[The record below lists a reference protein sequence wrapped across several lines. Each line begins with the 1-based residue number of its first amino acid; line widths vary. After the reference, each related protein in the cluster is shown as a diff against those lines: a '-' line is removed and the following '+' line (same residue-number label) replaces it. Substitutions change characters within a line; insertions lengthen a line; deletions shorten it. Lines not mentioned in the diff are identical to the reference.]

1 MFYLQDLRVRL
12 QERRNRLYRTDH
24 RSYPE
29 ELQYFLR
36 FLDENPYIHSLLTVL
51 EENSSVNFEEWE
63 EEIEGWGQRPAFPE
77 TEEGRAKICHKILRR
92 CNTAQTPGDWRKW
105 LRTFSVE
112 NRYDD
117 QVRDLT
123 ESVVDPFVYFLHDRI
138 DDAGN
143 VLFVIGR
150 YKLHLEWFRRDELY
164 PLYKNNT
171 SVGEAKL
178 DQHLRAALFEGG
190 VDYPFSQPYSP
201 SGEADV
207 VALLGS
213 NDPLVLEVKV
223 FDPEMGRNNSHLTQG
238 FHQVLRYAND
248 YNQNIGY
255 LVIFN
260 CSGQQ
265 LVIGAGES
273 PDQDFPPRINF
284 GGKTFFV
291 ITIDVHPDIPSA
303 SRERPGTRRVIS
315 HEQLVGNSNDD

>member
-12 QERRNRLYRTDH
+12 QERRNRLYRAGY
-24 RSYPE
+24 RSYAE
-29 ELQYFLR
+29 ELQYFLH
-36 FLDENPYIHSLLTVL
+36 FLDENPYIRSLLTVL
-51 EENSSVNFEEWE
+51 DENSSVNFEEWE
-63 EEIEGWGQRPAFPE
+63 AETKGWGQRPPFPE
-77 TEEGRAKICHKILRR
+77 TEEGRAKICHQILRR
-92 CNTAQTPGDWRKW
+92 CNAAQTSGEWQKW
-105 LRTFSVE
+105 LRTFSGE
-112 NRYDD
+112 NKYDD

-123 ESVVDPFVYFLHDRI
+123 EAVVDPFVYFLHDRI

-150 YKLHLEWFRRDELY
+150 YKLHLEWFSRDELY
-164 PLYKNNT
+164 HRYKNNT
-171 SVGEAKL
+171 SVGEANL

-190 VDYPFSQPYSP
+190 IDYPFSQPSSP

-223 FDPEMGRNNSHLTQG
+223 FDPELGRNNSHLSQG

-265 LVIGAGES
+265 LLIGAGES
-273 PDQDFPPRINF
+273 SDQDFPPRINY

-291 ITIDVHPDIPSA
+291 IPIDVHPDIPSA

-315 HEQLVGNSNDD
+315 HEQLVGHSNDG

>member
-12 QERRNRLYRTDH
+12 QDRRNRLYRTGH
-24 RSYPE
+24 ESYDE
-29 ELQYFLR
+29 ELGYFLN
-36 FLDENPYIHSLLTVL
+36 FLDENPYICSLLTVL
-51 EENSSVNFEEWE
+51 DEDSSVNFEEWE
-63 EEIEGWGQRPAFPE
+63 AEIQGWGKRPSFPK
-77 TEEGRAKICHKILRR
+77 TEEGRAKICHQILRR
-92 CNTAQTPGDWRKW
+92 CNAAQTPGEWQKW
-105 LRTFSVE
+105 LRTFSTE

-123 ESVVDPFVYFLHDRI
+123 EAVVGPFVNFLHDRI
-138 DDAGN
+138 NDTGN
-143 VLFVIGR
+143 VLFIIGR
-150 YKLHLEWFRRDELY
+150 YKLQVEWFRRNELY
-164 PLYKNNT
+164 HLYKTKT
-171 SVGEAKL
+171 SVGEANL
-178 DQHLRAALFEGG
+178 DQNLRAALFEGG
-190 VDYPFSQPYSP
+190 IDYPFSQPSSP

-223 FDPEMGRNNSHLTQG
+223 FDPELGRNNSHLSQG

-248 YNQNIGY
+248 YNQNLGY

-265 LVIGAGES
+265 LVIGGGES
-273 PDQDFPPRINF
+273 SEQDWPPRINY

-291 ITIDVHPDIPSA
+291 IPIDVYPDTPSA

-315 HEQLVGNSNDD
+315 QEQLIGNNDD